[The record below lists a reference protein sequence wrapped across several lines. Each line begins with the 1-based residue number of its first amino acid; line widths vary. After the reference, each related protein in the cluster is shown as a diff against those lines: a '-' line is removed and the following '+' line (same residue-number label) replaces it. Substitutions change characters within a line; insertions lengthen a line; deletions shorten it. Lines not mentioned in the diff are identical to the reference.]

1 MGRNVAKNALMALWP
16 EPWVDRAGRF
26 KGNAIA
32 IVDLASGRL
41 HPQRVAE
48 LE

>member
-1 MGRNVAKNALMALWP
+1 MALWP

-26 KGNAIA
+26 KGNTMALR
-32 IVDLASGRL
+32 DLVTGKL
-41 HPQRVAE
+41 HPMNAKE